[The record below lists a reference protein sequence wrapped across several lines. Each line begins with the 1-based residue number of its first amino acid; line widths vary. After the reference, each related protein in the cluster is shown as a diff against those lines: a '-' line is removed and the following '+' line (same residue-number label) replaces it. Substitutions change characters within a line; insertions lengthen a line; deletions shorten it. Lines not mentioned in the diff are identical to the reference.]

1 MCCTPL
7 AEVRSRRALLKKIRP
22 NSLDLKSSLKSLKIK
37 SKLLKGSPKSPK
49 SNQKLLKGNSK
60 SLKSRK
66 DFLQPIRLLS
76 FLRRRK
82 RPRSLEGEASKC
94 TDDSFTPQPSLPP
107 TPPPALTLTTP
118 PLLSALTASALHPTL
133 APSLERSYTPSPA
146 IFASILSCGVILA
159 FNSSVAVHIAMV
171 SALGCYLCNC
181 LQTGEWDFG
190 SFCYGDGSDED
201 IGTVC
206 DTVYSKDLQMKN
218 HCCGIEQSGSILGA
232 SAISRPLPKSGRS
245 VAEPRNN
252 GLDDLHLIYVNSLG
266 SGERV
271 PTNKRG
277 FSIDDDFFVG
287 RFLPMFRVADEPSE
301 DDVEGRE
308 TYTHF
313 KDKKRMFEFQFQGR
327 LKQRPE
333 GKLWISLEFDRPL
346 KIGSIQRMFLQGCL
360 NFIRRTNKCF
370 HYSFGNEDT
379 AGNGTYE
386 KPHVA
391 FAMEYALDRLVV
403 TKAGETPPAFG
414 GATRDIDEPNVADR
428 KKGVPGS
435 FPGWN
440 TDDIYTM
447 SIFSSYVDF
456 VTWRILNLPGI
467 RSFLMSSIF
476 GSKPINVVYY
486 SMGESLDAS
495 DKRPHLRKDLKI
507 FSHYEIG
514 NSGHTQGGHTQKY
527 MEQVDVIGRTHTQG
541 GNTQKCM
548 EQLDVMSTMG
558 AMPGCKELPSTSST
572 SEGVSATLEETC
584 SIKLKE
590 KSGSRRRRPF
600 FPVLWRCVACSS

>member
-7 AEVRSRRALLKKIRP
+7 AEVRSRRALLKIIRS
-22 NSLDLKSSLKSLKIK
+22 NSLSNLKSLKIK
-37 SKLLKGSPKSPK
+37 SKLLKGTPKSPK
-49 SNQKLLKGNSK
+49 GNQKLLKGISK

-66 DFLQPIRLLS
+66 DSLQPTRLLS

-82 RPRSLEGEASKC
+82 RPRSVNGEEKKC
-94 TDDSFTPQPSLPP
+94 INDSFTPQPSLPS
-107 TPPPALTLTTP
+107 TPPPALTLTTS
-118 PLLSALTASALHPTL
+118 PLLSASTASALHQPM
-133 APSLERSYTPSPA
+133 APSLETSYTPPPA
-146 IFASILSCGVILA
+146 IFASILSCGLILA
-159 FNSSVAVHIAMV
+159 FNSSLAVHIAMV

-190 SFCYGDGSDED
+190 SCFYGDGSDED
-201 IGTVC
+201 VGTVC
-206 DTVYSKDLQMKN
+206 AHYSEDLKMKN

-232 SAISRPLPKSGRS
+232 SATSRPLPKSGKS

-271 PTNKRG
+271 PTNEQG

-287 RFLPMFRVADEPSE
+287 KFLPMFRVADEPSE
-301 DDVEGRE
+301 DDVEGRK

-313 KDKKRMFEFQFQGR
+313 KGKKRMFEFQFQGR

-370 HYSFGNEDT
+370 HYSFGDEDT

-414 GATRDIDEPNVADR
+414 GATRDIDEPDVDASRR

-447 SIFSSYVDF
+447 SIWSAYVDF

-476 GSKPINVVYY
+476 GSKPINVVFY
-486 SMGESLDAS
+486 SMRESLGAI
-495 DKRPHLRKDLKI
+495 DKRPHFRKDLKI
-507 FSHYEIG
+507 ISHYEIG
-514 NSGHTQGGHTQKY
+514 HRRHTQGGYTQKY

-541 GNTQKCM
+541 GHTKGCM
-548 EQLDVMSTMG
+548 EQVDVMVTMG
-558 AMPGCKELPSTSST
+558 AVSGCTELRSASST
-572 SEGVSATLEETC
+572 SKVATLEETC

-590 KSGSRRRRPF
+590 KSGRRRRWPF